1 MQGVMVDTSAWVA
14 YFRGGKA
21 SAPVADAVDYLLSG
35 DEALLDEVVLT
46 ELVPFFRVRGE
57 TGAEEALSAVRNPP
71 LQIDWPALRDL
82 QERCIRAGINK
93 VGVPDLVIAQHAM
106 RLGVPLFSLDRHF
119 ALVAGISELKLWPK
133 PAV

>member
-21 SAPVADAVDYLLSG
+21 AAPVADAVDYLLSG

-57 TGAEEALSAVRNPP
+57 TAAEEALSAVRNPP

-82 QERCIRAGINK
+82 TRGGKEALAAAGLTIPFPQRD
-93 VGVPDLVIAQHAM
+93 VHVV
-106 RLGVPLFSLDRHF
+106 R
-119 ALVAGISELKLWPK
+119 E
-133 PAV
+133 PAP